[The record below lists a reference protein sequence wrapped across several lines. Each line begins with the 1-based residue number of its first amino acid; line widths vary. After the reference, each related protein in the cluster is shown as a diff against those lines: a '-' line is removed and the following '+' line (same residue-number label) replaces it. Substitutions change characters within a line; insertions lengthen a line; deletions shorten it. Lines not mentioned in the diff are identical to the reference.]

1 MPLILEFPFG
11 SFMRPSGCWSL
22 SQQNKW
28 SSPACPLEEQNG
40 EKRRSLSPL
49 TGEGYRSELP
59 GLEHPFCSSVG
70 SPLLLFYGAR
80 PQLWV

>member
-1 MPLILEFPFG
+1 MALILEFHFW

-40 EKRRSLSPL
+40 EKRRSLSHL
-49 TGEGYRSELP
+49 TGEGYKSDLP
-59 GLEHPFCSSVG
+59 GAGASLPLFSWQPPPPF
-70 SPLLLFYGAR
+70 
-80 PQLWV
+80 LWS